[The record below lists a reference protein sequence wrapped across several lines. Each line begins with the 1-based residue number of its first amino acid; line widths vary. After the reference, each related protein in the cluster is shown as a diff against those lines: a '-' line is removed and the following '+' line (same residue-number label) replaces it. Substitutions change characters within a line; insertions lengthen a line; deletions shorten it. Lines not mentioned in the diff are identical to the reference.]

1 MIYNIKLEELI
12 QKNKKYILSFLKKNL
27 INIKLNEQWMKIINE
42 NRNNYI
48 FQKIIFNKLI
58 EFDTNRNRLFLN
70 NEEPDIII
78 ICSGQSNSGSWGT
91 TYNPKL
97 EIDQPNNNILTYN
110 IDEKK
115 WVLADLRNES
125 LGSLKQN
132 RFKNQ
137 NSLCFQ
143 FAQNLVKNNPNIKVG
158 LICITH
164 ANRSISHWV
173 KYEKESIYYT
183 ENQRLI
189 NSNPKREYEG
199 IYFEQIK
206 KVYEEAIGKL
216 RNKNILNMVIWH
228 QGESDMIFKSN
239 LDYYE
244 ESLKNLIIQFN
255 ELTENK
261 LIGFISGTILNN
273 NNQKFNSNGINSIIR
288 KDLDKLYNYAELS
301 DLARSDELH
310 FSSESI
316 RTAGKLYYKAYENL
330 VNKLK
335 N

>member
-1 MIYNIKLEELI
+1 MYNINLEELI

-27 INIKLNEQWMKIINE
+27 INIKLNEQWIKIINE
-42 NRNNYI
+42 NKNNYI
-48 FQKIIFNKLI
+48 FQKIIFNRLYN
-58 EFDTNRNRLFLN
+58 FDNNRNRLFLN

-78 ICSGQSNSGSWGT
+78 IGSGQSNSGSWGT

-97 EIDQPNNNILTYN
+97 EIDQPNENILSYH
-110 IDEKK
+110 IDKKK

-143 FAQNLVKNNPNIKVG
+143 FAKNLVKNNPNIKVG
-158 LICITH
+158 LICIAH

-173 KYEKESIYYT
+173 KYQENSIYYT

-189 NSNPKREYEG
+189 NSNPKKEIEG
-199 IYFEQIK
+199 IYFEEIK
-206 KVYEEAIGKL
+206 KVYEEAIVKL

-228 QGESDMIFKSN
+228 QGETDMIFKSD

-261 LIGFISGTILNN
+261 LIGFIGGTIL

-301 DLARSDELH
+301 NLARSDELH
-310 FSSESI
+310 FSTEAI
-316 RTAGKLYYKAYENL
+316 RTAGELYYKAYENL